1 MGDLHAVFTALRPLY
16 TKHQDACVLLA
27 DEARRYALNS
37 HEVRAKDGYV
47 TFFGSVDI
55 KKNFVSAHLFPVYVY
70 PDLLDGISDAL
81 RKRMQ
86 GKSCFNF
93 SVVEPSLIA
102 ELGTLIDAGA
112 ARFKADGK
120 L

>member
-1 MGDLHAVFTALRPLY
+1 MRDLQAVFDALRPLY
-16 TKHQDACVLLA
+16 AKHQNACVLLA
-27 DEARRYALNS
+27 DEAGRYALNS

-47 TFFGSVDI
+47 TFFGSVEI
-55 KKNFVSAHLFPVYVY
+55 KKTYVSAHLLPVYLH
-70 PDLLDGISDAL
+70 PELLDGISDAL

-86 GKSCFNF
+86 GKACFNF
-93 SVVEPSLIA
+93 TAVDSLLIE
-102 ELGTLIDAGA
+102 ELATLVDAGA

>member
-1 MGDLHAVFTALRPLY
+1 MRDLQAVFAALRPLY
-16 TKHQDACVLLA
+16 AKHQDACILLA
-27 DEARRYALNS
+27 NDGGRYALNS

-47 TFFGSVDI
+47 TFFGSVEI
-55 KKNFVSAHLFPVYVY
+55 KKAFVSVHLFPVYVY
-70 PDLLDGISDAL
+70 PELLGGISAAL

-86 GKSCFNF
+86 GKSCFNI
-93 SVVEPSLIA
+93 SVAEPSLIA

>member
-1 MGDLHAVFTALRPLY
+1 MRDLQAVFDALRPLFAR
-16 TKHQDACVLLA
+16 HERACLLLA
-27 DEARRYALNS
+27 DEAGRYALNS
-37 HEVRAKDGYV
+37 HEVRAKDGYA
-47 TFFGSVDI
+47 TFFGSVEL
-55 KKNFVSAHLFPVYVY
+55 KKSYVSAHLFPVYVY

-93 SVVEPSLIA
+93 TSVEPLLIE
-102 ELGTLIDAGA
+102 ELARLVDAGA